1 MREITEKKKKKK
13 KKKGK
18 PETKSRININK
29 YLTHKL
35 NTNFS
40 ERVCCN
46 HIKEQ
51 SIIITKSKL
60 CGIKSHTKISIEY
73 EAINKQMMKHTQH
86 RHYSPSLVNTT

>member
-1 MREITEKKKKKK
+1 MFSYFACITNANLLPYDCISIS
-13 KKKGK
+13 KGL
-18 PETKSRININK
+18 INHIVILGMK
-29 YLTHKL
+29 I
-35 NTNFS
+35 
-40 ERVCCN
+40 CCN

-73 EAINKQMMKHTQH
+73 ETINKQMMKHTQH